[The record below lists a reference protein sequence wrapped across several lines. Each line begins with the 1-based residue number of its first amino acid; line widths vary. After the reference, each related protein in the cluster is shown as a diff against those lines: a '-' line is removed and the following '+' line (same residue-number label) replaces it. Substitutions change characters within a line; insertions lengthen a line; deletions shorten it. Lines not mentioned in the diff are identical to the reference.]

1 MLGLR
6 VLDWPVREAGDG
18 SGRRID
24 CERKKGTR
32 ERERGGGAH
41 AARMEGSKGAK
52 EVIEAVVSP

>member
-32 ERERGGGAH
+32 EREEGMHTQPGWKE
-41 AARMEGSKGAK
+41 AREQRKLSRR
-52 EVIEAVVSP
+52 